1 MVTQRSRQNVGWG
14 GRETVGKV
22 GAISAEHWYS
32 VEEDVHCVLNRWLLS
47 SLSRR
52 RLSDANE
59 LQTFEDRNSGHLA
72 SMM

>member
-1 MVTQRSRQNVGWG
+1 MGWG
-14 GRETVGKV
+14 RGREGESLWAKE
-22 GAISAEHWYS
+22 AISVEDWYRL
-32 VEEDVHCVLNRWLLS
+32 EEDVHCVLHRWPLT

-59 LQTFEDRNSGHLA
+59 LQRFEDRNPGHLA